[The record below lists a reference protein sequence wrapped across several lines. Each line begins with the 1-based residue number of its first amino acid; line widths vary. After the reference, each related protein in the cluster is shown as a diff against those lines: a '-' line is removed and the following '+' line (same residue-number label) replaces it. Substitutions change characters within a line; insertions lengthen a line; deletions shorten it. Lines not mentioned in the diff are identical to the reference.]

1 MCRIATIVDVIS
13 CKNLSPRAVIMGWP
27 DGHRHC
33 WDRSWQELVQ
43 RGGAGRLGPGGPE
56 TPDATERVGELR
68 PGSSA
73 LHRGD
78 GGVLRRASSGPGICG
93 SGARGPP
100 DVAGICSPVCEGAE
114 ER

>member
-1 MCRIATIVDVIS
+1 MDIVIVGIDLGKNS
-13 CKNLSPRAVIMGWP
+13 CSVAGLDASGRVVLRRRM
-27 DGHRHC
+27 R
-33 WDRSWQELVQ
+33 RSVLENFVQ
-43 RGGAGRLGPGGPE
+43 R
-56 TPDATERVGELR
+56 
-68 PGSSA
+68 SSA

-78 GGVLRRASSGPGICG
+78 GGVLRRASSGPGIRG